1 MPLSDDIGL
10 RGEAIFIVRLTQS
23 CGPSDETLF
32 RPHFLGEKCATLDY
46 LVELMGEQSSPGYF
60 FVQVK
65 TTTRGFTSANPP
77 RLRVSV
83 TQRDVNRMLAF
94 PAPTYLVGIDASNE
108 QAFIASANGTQMRR
122 ISSMP
127 AAYPLN
133 QENLRLLHSEVATFW
148 MGRNMILS
156 NSAFAI

>member
-23 CGPSDETLF
+23 CGPSDEPLI

-65 TTTRGFTSANPP
+65 TTTRGFTSAESAETASERHATGRQSDS
-77 RLRVSV
+77 RLSRS
-83 TQRDVNRMLAF
+83 D
-94 PAPTYLVGIDASNE
+94 
-108 QAFIASANGTQMRR
+108 
-122 ISSMP
+122 
-127 AAYPLN
+127 
-133 QENLRLLHSEVATFW
+133 LR
-148 MGRNMILS
+148 GRN
-156 NSAFAI
+156 